1 LLNNRRRSRTTKETQ
16 TCVLTIQT
24 HLTTVLNQYCHTK
37 PLLLVGFSGGVDS
50 VVLLHALIQLQR
62 NHEHTIQAF
71 SLHVIHVHHGLSTHA
86 DEWAQF
92 CKQFCGKYQIPFAL
106 RQVYVNKESPL
117 GIEAAAREARY
128 EALFNYQFLGKA
140 ADFILT
146 GHHQN
151 DQAETLMLQLL
162 RGAGLKGM
170 AGMAEIDYSKRLL
183 RPFLAI
189 AKPMIIDYANTEK
202 LNWCEDD
209 SNSNTDFDRN
219 FLRQTVIPQIE
230 TRYPAMQSVLA
241 RTATHI
247 AESQDLLNDLGQLDA
262 NQLIEDNSI
271 CCIGLS
277 KLSPARARNL
287 LRWWFADNHLK
298 MPSTDLLNEIMS
310 QLLGAKIDARIKIK
324 IQHLFLQRFQNRA
337 YLNAEKPSHAFD
349 LLWSGEPELK
359 LPDGSKLIFTQ
370 VKGEGLA
377 IKHGMARLR
386 ITNRKGGERFKPEA
400 NRPSRTLK
408 YLLQSVSISPWRRE
422 NMPLIY
428 WNDALAYVPVV
439 GAVFDL
445 KASGDEEGI
454 SISWEYS

>member
-1 LLNNRRRSRTTKETQ
+1 LLNNRRKSRTTKETQ
-16 TCVLTIQT
+16 TSVSLIQA
-24 HLTTVLNQYCHTK
+24 HLTTVLNQYCPTK
-37 PLLLVGFSGGVDS
+37 PLLLVGFSGGIDS

-62 NHEHTIQAF
+62 SHENTLQAF
-71 SLHVIHVHHGLSTHA
+71 SLHAMHVHHGLSAHA

-92 CKQFCGKYQIPFAL
+92 CKQFCAKYQIPFAM

-128 EALFNYQFLGKA
+128 EALFNYQFLGQSA
-140 ADFILT
+140 NFILT

-170 AGMAEIDYSKRLL
+170 AGMAEVDQGKRLL

-189 AKPMIIDYANTEK
+189 AKPTILDYANREK

-209 SNSNTDFDRN
+209 SNTNTDFDRN

-241 RTATHI
+241 RTAIHI
-247 AESQDLLNDLGQLDA
+247 AESQDLLNDLAELDA
-262 NQLIEDNSI
+262 SQLIDDNSV
-271 CCIGLS
+271 CLIGLAE
-277 KLSPARARNL
+277 LSPARARNL
-287 LRWWFADNHLK
+287 LRWWFAENDLK
-298 MPSTDLLNEIMS
+298 MPSADSLSEIMS
-310 QLLGAKIDARIKIK
+310 QLLGAKIDARVKIK
-324 IQHLFLQRFQNRA
+324 VQHLLLQRFQKRA
-337 YLNAEKPSHAFD
+337 FLNTEKPAQAFD
-349 LLWSGEPELK
+349 LLWSGEPELI
-359 LPDGSKLIFTQ
+359 LPDGSKLVFTQ

-377 IKHGMARLR
+377 IKHGMERLR
-386 ITNRKGGERFKPEA
+386 VTNRKGGERFKPEA

-408 YLLQSVSISPWRRE
+408 YLLQEVSISPWRRE

-428 WNDALAYVPVV
+428 WNDSLAYVPVV

-445 KASGDEEGI
+445 KASAEEEGI
-454 SISWEYS
+454 SISWVAA